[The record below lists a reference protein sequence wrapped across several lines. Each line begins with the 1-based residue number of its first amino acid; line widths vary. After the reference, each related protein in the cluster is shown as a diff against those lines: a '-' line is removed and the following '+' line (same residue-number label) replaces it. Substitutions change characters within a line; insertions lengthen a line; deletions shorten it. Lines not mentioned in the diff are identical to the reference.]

1 MVILD
6 NSRTLGAF
14 ERQSQGY
21 CIFKILFLYLHREI
35 NKVLI
40 ILIYIDL

>member
-14 ERQSQGY
+14 ERQQGY
-21 CIFKILFLYLHREI
+21 CIIKILFLYLHKEI
-35 NKVLI
+35 NLI
-40 ILIYIDL
+40 TN